1 MPLTPWL
8 SGSSHP
14 DLPLTAPLHA
24 SRAAIGTPYA
34 RNNFFR
40 QRLSGIGFSRKAFP
54 LRKPVHHIRTTFLL
68 MAGLMMGGA
77 NVAHAQGH
85 QEEIPSFVQNGTLT
99 VCTNPTLPP
108 MTFVKGSDASKP
120 EGMDIDVAR
129 ALAERWHATLSI
141 IPMDFTGLFPSL
153 GAQRCGMVISG
164 IIQLPDR
171 EKNFDAVAYQDT
183 ALTVV
188 ARANTAPINSMA
200 DLSGKTIAVQSGT
213 SYAARIN
220 RENEALTAA
229 GKLPIIIQQ
238 YPTEDQVVQQ
248 VLIGRVFAFVSQDVE
263 LYFRQKQLH
272 GKVRIILKPDYSDY
286 RHFAIYL
293 RKNAQDRTLVQN
305 AISTLEQDGTLTA
318 YRQKWSI
325 SSQTE
330 QALTQDNSAPAFN
343 WGAFFSA
350 LTSMAFLR
358 GAFITLAVA
367 LLSHAIAI
375 VISIPMA
382 ITLNGR
388 GNSLLKAVLKTY
400 VSVFRGAPT
409 LLQLLFIWNALPQ
422 FFPIFREQWF
432 TPFLAT
438 LVALSI
444 NESAYQVEI
453 NRSALS
459 AVDGGQELAA
469 DALGMSRR
477 QVYRY
482 VIFPQAL
489 RIALPPT
496 INDFI
501 SLLKTTSL
509 ASVISLQELLA
520 ITQVQVAR
528 TFEFTEYYA
537 AALVYYLAMVFFFLF
552 LQKRVERRF
561 SWADRKKAS
570 ANAS

>member
-1 MPLTPWL
+1 MPFTPRL

-85 QEEIPSFVQNGTLT
+85 QEDIPSFVQNGTLT

-263 LYFRQKQLH
+263 LYFRQQQLH

-367 LLSHAIAI
+367 LLSHVIAI

-570 ANAS
+570 ANVS